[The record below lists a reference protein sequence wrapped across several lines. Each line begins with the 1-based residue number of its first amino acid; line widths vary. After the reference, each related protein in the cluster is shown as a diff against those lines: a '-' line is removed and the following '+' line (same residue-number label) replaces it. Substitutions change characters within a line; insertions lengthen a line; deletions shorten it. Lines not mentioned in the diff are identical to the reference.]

1 MKKYCIL
8 AITKEDGESFNSA
21 QLMCVTTISDSKEE
35 LIDKLKEKDVV
46 DRYLNN
52 SYDNI
57 MINYKRIT
65 RKGKSFLRIENSAE
79 PKEDYITIEYGECS
93 ETIETRTY
101 PEGEVTIKKYTLEV
115 EDKTKTIGFIAEKD
129 GKVYCNV
136 LTTPGSS
143 RCIYDPYDRRLLD
156 GISDERI
163 DYLTRSSLINEEG
176 NKKKL
181 ALLEFEYKDKPVN
194 NMRNSMGCSESW
206 YDPVYS
212 ITQTFTKEEIEA
224 MTEKEVVDLW
234 KLAENIADKLY

>member
-8 AITKEDGESFNSA
+8 AITKEEGKSFNGA
-21 QLMCVTTISDSKEE
+21 VLMCDTTISNSEEE
-35 LIDKLKEKDVV
+35 LIEKIKEVV
-46 DRYLNN
+46 DSYLKNCA
-52 SYDNI
+52 YNI
-57 MINYKRIT
+57 KINYKHI
-65 RKGKSFLRIENSAE
+65 KENGKSFLRIEDSAKPE
-79 PKEDYITIEYGECS
+79 WDYITIEYGECS
-93 ETIETRTY
+93 ETIETKTY

-129 GKVYCNV
+129 GKMYCNV
-136 LTTPGSS
+136 LTTPGFS

-181 ALLEFEYKDKPVN
+181 SLLEFEYRDKPIN
-194 NMRNSMGCSESW
+194 NRRNSMGCSESW

-212 ITQTFTKEEIEA
+212 ITETFTKKEIEA
-224 MTEKEVVDLW
+224 MTGKEVANLW
-234 KLAENIADKLY
+234 KLAENIADGLY

>member
-1 MKKYCIL
+1 MKKYSII
-8 AITKEDGESFNSA
+8 AIEEEKGKSFNRA
-21 QLMCVTTISDSKEE
+21 VLMCYTTISDSEEE
-35 LIDKLKEKDVV
+35 LIEKIKEVV
-46 DRYLNN
+46 DSYLKNCA
-52 SYDNI
+52 YNI
-57 MINYKRIT
+57 KINYKHI
-65 RKGKSFLRIENSAE
+65 KENGKSFLRIENSAKPE
-79 PKEDYITIEYGECS
+79 WDYITIEYGECS

-115 EDKTKTIGFIAEKD
+115 EDKTKTIGFITEKD

-136 LTTPGSS
+136 LTTPVSS

-181 ALLEFEYKDKPVN
+181 ALLEFEYRDKPVN

-212 ITQTFTKEEIEA
+212 ITQTFTKEKIEA
-224 MTEKEVVDLW
+224 MTEKEVNDLW
-234 KLAENIADKLY
+234 KLAENIADGLY

>member
-1 MKKYCIL
+1 M
-8 AITKEDGESFNSA
+8 
-21 QLMCVTTISDSKEE
+21 V
-35 LIDKLKEKDVV
+35 
-46 DRYLNN
+46 
-52 SYDNI
+52 
-57 MINYKRIT
+57 NYKHV
-65 RKGKSFLRIENSAE
+65 KSHGKSFLRIENSAE
-79 PKEDYITIEYGECS
+79 PKWDYITIEYGECS
-93 ETIETRTY
+93 ETIETKTY

-115 EDKTKTIGFIAEKD
+115 EDKTKTIGFITEKD

-136 LTTPGSS
+136 LTTPDFSRYSS
-143 RCIYDPYDRRLLD
+143 DPYDRRLLD
-156 GISDERI
+156 GISDERV

-176 NKKKL
+176 DKKKL

-212 ITQTFTKEEIEA
+212 ITETFTKEEIEA

>member
-21 QLMCVTTISDSKEE
+21 WLMCDTTISDSEEE
-35 LIDKLKEKDVV
+35 LIEKIKEVV
-46 DRYLNN
+46 DRYLKNH
-52 SYDNI
+52 SDNI
-57 MINYKRIT
+57 TVNYKHV
-65 RKGKSFLRIENSAE
+65 KSHGKSFLRIENSAE
-79 PKEDYITIEYGECS
+79 PKWDYITIEYGECS

-115 EDKTKTIGFIAEKD
+115 EDKTKTIGFITEKD

-136 LTTPGSS
+136 LTIPDFSRYSS
-143 RCIYDPYDRRLLD
+143 DPYNRRLLD

-163 DYLTRSSLINEEG
+163 DYLTRSSLINEGRG

-212 ITQTFTKEEIEA
+212 ITETFTKEEIEA
-224 MTEKEVVDLW
+224 MTEKEVVNLW
-234 KLAENIADKLY
+234 KLAENIANGLY

>member
-1 MKKYCIL
+1 MKKYSII
-8 AITKEDGESFNSA
+8 AIEDQKGKSFNRA
-21 QLMCVTTISDSKEE
+21 VLMYDTTISDNEEE
-35 LIDKLKEKDVV
+35 LIEKIKGVV
-46 DRYLNN
+46 DKYIKNG
-52 SYDNI
+52 SYNI
-57 MINYKRIT
+57 KINYKHI
-65 RKGKSFLRIENSAE
+65 KENGKSFLRIENSAE
-79 PKEDYITIEYGECS
+79 PEWDYITIEYGECS

-101 PEGEVTIKKYTLEV
+101 PEGEATIKKYTLEV
-115 EDKTKTIGFIAEKD
+115 EDKTKTIGFITEKD

-181 ALLEFEYKDKPVN
+181 ALLEFEYRDKPIN
-194 NMRNSMGCSESW
+194 NRRNSMGCSESW

-224 MTEKEVVDLW
+224 MTEKEVANLW
-234 KLAENIADKLY
+234 KLAENIADGLY